1 MKNKS
6 YLLKYAID
14 YLSKFNSSKKNLYR
28 ILKLKIQ
35 RITKDKKERFYLYS
49 QIDYVLNELEK
60 NKLINDQNY
69 TYNKIRLFASQAKSK
84 RFIENY
90 LYQKGIEKKVI
101 EEKLKDFEDNNFEWE
116 KKSAFTFA
124 KKKRLLE
131 TDENFEKKLGK
142 MARAGFSYELC
153 REILK
158 TD

>member
-14 YLSKFNSSKKNLYR
+14 YLSKFDTSKKNLER
-28 ILKLKIQ
+28 ILKMKIYHT
-35 RITKDKKERFYLYS
+35 TKDKKERFNLYS

-84 RFIENY
+84 RFIQNY

-101 EEKLKDFEDNNFEWE
+101 EEKLKDFENNNYGWE
-116 KKSAFTFA
+116 KKSAFAFA
-124 KKKRLLE
+124 KKKKLLE
-131 TDENFEKKLGK
+131 TKEKFEKKLGK

-153 REILK
+153 KQILK

>member
-158 TD
+158 ID

>member
-14 YLSKFNSSKKNLYR
+14 YLSKFNSSKKNLDR

>member
-14 YLSKFNSSKKNLYR
+14 YLSKFNSSKKNLDR

-90 LYQKGIEKKVI
+90 LYQKGIEKKV
-101 EEKLKDFEDNNFEWE
+101 F
-116 KKSAFTFA
+116 
-124 KKKRLLE
+124 
-131 TDENFEKKLGK
+131 
-142 MARAGFSYELC
+142 
-153 REILK
+153 
-158 TD
+158 

>member
-14 YLSKFNSSKKNLYR
+14 YLSKFDSSKNNLVR
-28 ILKLKIQ
+28 ILNMKIQ
-35 RITKDKKERFYLYS
+35 RATENKKERFDLYS
-49 QIDYVLNELEK
+49 QIEYVVNELER

-84 RFIENY
+84 RFIKNY

-101 EEKLKDFEDNNFEWE
+101 EEKLKEFEDNNFEWE

-124 KKKRLLE
+124 KKKKLLE
-131 TDENFEKKLGK
+131 TKENFEKKLGK

-153 REILK
+153 MQILE
-158 TD
+158 TN

>member
-124 KKKRLLE
+124 KKKKLLE
-131 TDENFEKKLGK
+131 TNENFEKKLGK

-158 TD
+158 ID

>member
-14 YLSKFNSSKKNLYR
+14 YLSKFNSSKKNLDR

-158 TD
+158 ID

>member
-14 YLSKFNSSKKNLYR
+14 YLSKFNTSKKNLER
-28 ILKLKIQ
+28 ILKMKIY
-35 RITKDKKERFYLYS
+35 RTTKDKKERFNLYS

-84 RFIENY
+84 RFIQNY
-90 LYQKGIEKKVI
+90 LYQKGIEKEII

-124 KKKRLLE
+124 KKKKLLE
-131 TDENFEKKLGK
+131 TKENFEKKLGK
-142 MARAGFSYELC
+142 MARAGFAYELC

-158 TD
+158 ID